1 MKIAVQT
8 GLNEIMETL
17 KGKGYNVVPYRD
29 GGTDI
34 KVTIINDVDE
44 EYEEIEPVSFMGEGD
59 SSMVVIDAT
68 RLSQDQVI
76 HFVEKYAPMA

>member
-8 GLNEIMETL
+8 GLNNIMDTL
-17 KGKGYNVVPYRD
+17 KGKGYTVVPYRD

-59 SSMVVIDAT
+59 SAMVVIDAT
-68 RLSQDQVI
+68 KLSQEQVVQY
-76 HFVEKYAPMA
+76 VEKYAPMA